1 MKSSF
6 ARKNE
11 RRCSHFWQAAVVS
24 LSVDFFSLLRS
35 MIVLRFFITVI
46 QALLI
51 FPFTAFSG
59 LLAIILR
66 LFLPPNK
73 VVFFISH
80 QFWST
85 PVLLISGVR
94 LSIIGRQHIS
104 KKKAYIYVANHESQM
119 DIAVIVRSVT
129 VPLFFVAKKELAKV
143 PVLGWYIRAMSMI
156 FIDRKNREKAME
168 SMRKASLRIKS
179 GMNVITFPEGT
190 RSKSNE
196 LLPFKKGTFIIAK
209 EGQIGIIP
217 IAIEGTREVLPSR
230 AFIMRPG
237 KVSVTIGQPIEPH
250 EFESL
255 SAEQLSE
262 MVRERIKKMI
272 SHA

>member
-1 MKSSF
+1 
-6 ARKNE
+6 
-11 RRCSHFWQAAVVS
+11 
-24 LSVDFFSLLRS
+24 
-35 MIVLRFFITVI
+35 MIVVRFFITLI

-59 LLAIILR
+59 LLAILLR
-66 LFLPPNK
+66 LFFPPNK

-80 QFWST
+80 QFWSA
-85 PVLLISGVR
+85 PVLFMAGVR

-119 DIAVIVRSVT
+119 DIAVIVRAVT
-129 VPLFFVAKKELAKV
+129 VPLFFVAKKELSKV

-190 RSKSNE
+190 RSRSNE
-196 LLPFKKGTFIIAK
+196 LLPFKKGTFVIAK
-209 EGQIGIIP
+209 EGEIGIIP

-237 KVSVTIGQPIEPH
+237 NVSVTIGQPIEPH

-262 MVRERIKKMI
+262 MVRERIKKMLEQP
-272 SHA
+272 